1 MSVKHFLIIALLWL
15 VVVVL
20 LVGYCA
26 ALLEFSSTV
35 RETTSTSLPDS
46 CSSRRVCA

>member
-1 MSVKHFLIIALLWL
+1 MSVKNFLIIALWL

-20 LVGYCA
+20 LVVDCA

-35 RETTSTSLPDS
+35 RDTTGARLPDS